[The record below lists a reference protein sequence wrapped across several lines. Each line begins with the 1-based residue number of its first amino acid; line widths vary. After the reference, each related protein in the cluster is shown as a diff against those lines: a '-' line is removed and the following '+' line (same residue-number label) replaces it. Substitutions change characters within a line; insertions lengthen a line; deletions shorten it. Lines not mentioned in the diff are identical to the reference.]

1 MKADIPSFN
10 RKQAMLI
17 VVAALGYF
25 VDIYDLILF
34 NIVKKPSLIA
44 LGVTNEALEDTG
56 ILLFNMQMIGMLLG
70 GLIWGIAGDR
80 KGRVRVLFGSIIMYS
95 LANIAN
101 GFVQNV
107 SQYAIIRLI
116 AGIGLAGEL
125 GAGITLISETMHRE
139 YRGYGTMIVVTFG
152 ALGAVLAANVAD
164 KFDWQVAYFT
174 GGGLG
179 LALLALRLGTFESGM
194 YTGMNNSSIKRGNF
208 LSLFSNSKNA
218 FRYIYCI
225 LIGLPI
231 WFVVG
236 VLVALSETFADVL
249 HVQGE
254 VRVSQAVMYCY
265 LGLSVGDVISGLMS
279 QLLRSR
285 KKVVLSYL
293 IFAVLIIL
301 LYLFS
306 PVVNSSIFYFYCFL
320 LGAATGYWAL
330 FVTIASEQFGT
341 NIRSTVTNTVPNFVR
356 GAVVPITLSYKS
368 LVPFLTPVYAALLVG
383 SVCLLLAFTAIFL
396 ISETFGADLD
406 YYETM

>member
-107 SQYAIIRLI
+107 GQYAIIRLI

-194 YTGMNNSSIKRGNF
+194 YTGMNNSSIKRGNL

-383 SVCLLLAFTAIFL
+383 SVCLLLAFTAIFR

>member
-44 LGVTNEALEDTG
+44 LGVTNQALENTG

-80 KGRVRVLFGSIIMYS
+80 KGRVRVLFGSIILYS

-107 SQYAIIRLI
+107 GQYAIIRLI

-139 YRGYGTMIVVTFG
+139 YRGYGTMVVVTFG

-174 GGGLG
+174 GGALG

-194 YTGMNNSSIKRGNF
+194 YTGMNNSNIKRGNF

-236 VLVALSETFADVL
+236 VLVALSETFANVL

-254 VRVSQAVMYCY
+254 VRVSQSVMYCY
-265 LGLSVGDVISGLMS
+265 LGLSVGDVVSGLMS

-285 KKVVLSYL
+285 KKVVLFYL
-293 IFAVLIIL
+293 IFSVLIIL

-306 PVVNSSIFYFYCFL
+306 PVVYASMFYFYCFL

-356 GAVVPITLSYKS
+356 GAVVPITLGYKS
-368 LVPFLTPVYAALLVG
+368 LVPYLTPVYAALVVG
-383 SVCLLLAFTAIFL
+383 SVCLLLAFTAIFR

-406 YYETM
+406 YYETL

>member
-1 MKADIPSFN
+1 MKADIPSYN

-44 LGVTNEALEDTG
+44 LGVNNQALEDTG

-80 KGRVRVLFGSIIMYS
+80 KGRVRVLFGSIILYS

-107 SQYAIIRLI
+107 GQYAIIRLI

-125 GAGITLISETMHRE
+125 GAGITLISETMHKE
-139 YRGYGTMIVVTFG
+139 YRGYGTMVVVTFG

-174 GGGLG
+174 GGALG

-194 YTGMNNSSIKRGNF
+194 YTGMNSSSIKRGNF
-208 LSLFSNSKNA
+208 LGLFSNSKNA
-218 FRYIYCI
+218 FRYINCI

-236 VLVALSETFADVL
+236 VLVALSETFAAVL

-254 VRVSQAVMYCY
+254 VRVSQSVMYCY
-265 LGLSVGDVISGLMS
+265 LGLSVGDVVSGLMS
-279 QLLRSR
+279 QFLRSR
-285 KKVVLSYL
+285 KKVVLAYL
-293 IFAVLIIL
+293 IFAVLMIL
-301 LYLFS
+301 VYLFS
-306 PVVNSSIFYFYCFL
+306 PVVSSGVFYFYCFL

-383 SVCLLLAFTAIFL
+383 SVCLLLAFTAIFR

-406 YYETM
+406 YYETL